1 MNVIEVDMENVSVKA
16 SVTRESTENSSSNQD
31 TDAVSSSS
39 EGQITMDEVINMVC
53 YNFSTKY
60 A

>member
-1 MNVIEVDMENVSVKA
+1 MNFIEVDMGNVSVKA
-16 SVTRESTENSSSNQD
+16 SVTRESTENPSSNQD
-31 TDAVSSSS
+31 TDAVSSSL

-53 YNFSTKY
+53 YDFSPKF